1 MSVAKG
7 KRGSSHLDAQ
17 TKTDEMVA
25 HTIKILSNPN
35 VFGPSQHALIDK
47 VMECAIGI
55 GECVNDA
62 NSVRVDGDLRKWAT
76 RRDLQD
82 RALLGFGRMLYLVR
96 LCKPVFGLRKGKVY
110 YWTKLVSEAQA
121 LVRAWRESDAQRYG
135 RPESGT

>member
-7 KRGSSHLDAQ
+7 KRGPSHLDAQ

-35 VFGPSQHALIDK
+35 VFDPSQHALIDK

-82 RALLGFGRMLYLVR
+82 RALLGFGRMLYLIR
-96 LCKPVFGLRKGKVY
+96 LCKPVY

-135 RPESGT
+135 RLESGT